1 MNWGDESPIEVFNS
15 EELTII
21 THNYSEPST
30 RPIIVSSIDLNS
42 IDELFVGCLDL
53 SPNVSIL
60 TTEIAKATSCKSFSG
75 GTNVNVVGDVVNL
88 PASLLT
94 YSDLDGTITGDIANI
109 PLSITS
115 FESRG
120 SNTLYGDFL
129 GWVSTSIINFTVTG
143 LNTIDGDTVSIPSTI
158 QSLLLDG
165 NNTISGEIGNLPS
178 TATYIDIGG
187 VNTLE
192 GDLSLIPANIVYF
205 SIGGDNTITKYG
217 GARTWA
223 SNFQTLYIN
232 SDGSGFDARE
242 VDQILTDLVAT
253 SWEVGGN
260 LEIRGLGSPQY
271 NNVTDYNKLINGTPP
286 VENPVTVT
294 ILP

>member
-1 MNWGDESPIEVFNS
+1 VNWGDGSPIEVFNS

-30 RPIIVSSIDLNS
+30 RLIIVSSIDLNS

-120 SNTLYGDFL
+120 SNTLYGDFSD
-129 GWVSTSIINFTVTG
+129 WVSTSIINFTVTG

-165 NNTISGEIGNLPS
+165 NNTISGKIDTLPS

-187 VNTLE
+187 VNTLF
-192 GDLSLIPANIVYF
+192 GDLSLIPTNIVYF
-205 SIGGDNTITKYG
+205 SIGGNNTITKYS

-223 SNFQTLYIN
+223 SNFQTLYID
-232 SDGSGFDARE
+232 SDGSGFDTTE
-242 VDQILTDLVAT
+242 VNQILTDLAAT
-253 SWEVGGN
+253 SWDVGGI
-260 LEIRGLGSPQY
+260 LEIRGVDNPPY
-271 NNVTDYNKLINGTPP
+271 TNTTDFNILTTGAPP
-286 VENPVTVT
+286 VNESVTVT
-294 ILP
+294 FL

>member
-1 MNWGDESPIEVFNS
+1 VNWGDGSPIEVFNS

-30 RPIIVSSIDLNS
+30 RLIIVSSIDLNS

-60 TTEIAKATSCKSFSG
+60 TTEIAKATSCQSFSG

-88 PASLLT
+88 PDSLLT

-109 PLSITS
+109 P
-115 FESRG
+115 
-120 SNTLYGDFL
+120 
-129 GWVSTSIINFTVTG
+129 
-143 LNTIDGDTVSIPSTI
+143 STI

-165 NNTISGEIGNLPS
+165 NNTISGEIDNLPS

-192 GDLSLIPANIVYF
+192 GDLSLIPTNIVYF
-205 SIGGDNTITKYG
+205 SIGGDNTITKYS

-242 VDQILTDLVAT
+242 VDQILTDLAAT
-253 SWEVGGN
+253 SWAVGGI
-260 LEIRGLGSPQY
+260 LTIIGTGSPKY
-271 NNVTDYNKLINGTPP
+271 TNTTDYNKLINGTSP
-286 VENPVTVT
+286 VNNPVTVT
-294 ILP
+294 IL